1 MIKLLVV
8 DDQRLVRR
16 CVIAKLNSVSRFDV
30 VGEAASGEQA
40 REILRQQSVDVVLM
54 DLNMPGIGGIEATKR
69 FLSINPDL
77 KIVGLSMYTKGLYPR
92 KFLEA
97 GGLGYVSKSADSEDL
112 FKAID
117 MVYRGKPFI
126 STDVAQEIALG
137 SAADA
142 GSSLLEALSVRE
154 IQVLQKISNG
164 LNLEEIATV
173 LCLSPKTIA
182 HHRRSLYRKLRV
194 ANDVQLVN
202 LVRDQGDAALALE
215 DIA

>member
-16 CVIAKLNSVSRFDV
+16 CIIAKLSSVSRFEV
-30 VGEAASGEQA
+30 VGEASSGEEA
-40 REILRQQSVDVVLM
+40 REFFRQHKVDVVLM

-69 FLSINPDL
+69 FLSVDPEL

-97 GGLGYVSKSADSEDL
+97 GGLGYVSKSADSDDL

-126 STDVAQEIALG
+126 SVDVAQEIALG
-137 SAADA
+137 SASDA
-142 GSSLLEALSVRE
+142 GMSMLEALSVRE
-154 IQVLQKISNG
+154 IQVLQKISDG
-164 LNLEEIATV
+164 LNLEEIAAV
-173 LCLSPKTIA
+173 LCLSPKTVA
-182 HHRRSLYRKLRV
+182 HHRRSLYRKLNV
-194 ANDVQLVN
+194 GNDVQLVN
-202 LVRDQGDAALALE
+202 LVREQGGAALEVEYMA
-215 DIA
+215 

>member
-16 CVIAKLNSVSRFDV
+16 CIIAKLNSVSRFEV

-40 REILRQQSVDVVLM
+40 RELLRRHQVDVVLM
-54 DLNMPGIGGIEATKR
+54 DLNMPGIGGIESTKR
-69 FLSINPDL
+69 FLSVDPGL

-126 STDVAQEIALG
+126 SVDVAQEIALG
-137 SAADA
+137 SASDA
-142 GSSLLEALSVRE
+142 GSSMLEALS
-154 IQVLQKISNG
+154 
-164 LNLEEIATV
+164 A
-173 LCLSPKTIA
+173 
-182 HHRRSLYRKLRV
+182 RRCRCCKKSLT
-194 ANDVQLVN
+194 D
-202 LVRDQGDAALALE
+202 
-215 DIA
+215 

>member
-16 CVIAKLNSVSRFDV
+16 CVIAKLNSVSRFNV

-142 GSSLLEALSVRE
+142 GSSLLETLSVRE

-194 ANDVQLVN
+194 GNDVQLVN
-202 LVRDQGDAALALE
+202 LVRDQDDAALALE